1 MRIVCVKKL
10 LLKNDDELQKA
21 ARIERER
28 ILAEIKDGYKRHGD
42 INFYNIASIT
52 IENMP
57 LICLLKELNMRKKR
71 LYTDPDEVRRE
82 LQKVADKLELPVED
96 EAVFKEWVGQGK
108 AVTDEVHREVFAPL
122 YFTTSNTLHC

>member
-1 MRIVCVKKL
+1 MENPNCKQLTLKVYRKK
-10 LLKNDDELQKA
+10 N
-21 ARIERER
+21 
-28 ILAEIKDGYKRHGD
+28 G
-42 INFYNIASIT
+42 
-52 IENMP
+52 M
-57 LICLLKELNMRKKR
+57 KEKR